1 MSNTKRIHILV
12 HKENI
17 KKLDKIA
24 KITYETRSTIV
35 RRAINKYLSEFDFV
49 KGVKQ

>member
-1 MSNTKRIHILV
+1 MTNTKRIHVLV

-24 KITYETRSTIV
+24 KLTFENRSTII
-35 RRAINKYLSEFDFV
+35 RRAINKYIGEFDFV
-49 KGVKQ
+49 KG